1 MIEED
6 SNKKKEA
13 AADLAGM
20 LGMGG
25 ILDGVTNILGKLS
38 DLAEKGQQLQAAQ
51 GEKPLGKQMTGSY
64 GFSVK
69 FAGAGKGSGAGTGD
83 DLNVEPLQT
92 ASRSTSARTSNT
104 ATRLREPHVEVFDEG
119 DHVLVV
125 AEMPGVTS
133 EDVQLEFVD
142 KNLSICGQSKA
153 AEFKKTIELPS
164 SFGPEHVAISAN
176 NGVVEIRLRKE

>member
-1 MIEED
+1 MTEED

-13 AADLAGM
+13 AVDLAGI

-25 ILDGVTNILGKLS
+25 ILEGVTNILGKLS

-69 FAGAGKGSGAGTGD
+69 FAGAGKGD
-83 DLNVEPLQT
+83 DLNVEPLKTPNRTT
-92 ASRSTSARTSNT
+92 AVKPAGSP
-104 ATRLREPHVEVFDEG
+104 TRLREPHVEVFDEG

-133 EDVQLEFVD
+133 EDVQLEFVE

-164 SFGPEHVAISAN
+164 CFGPEHVAISAN
-176 NGVVEIRLRKE
+176 NGVVEIRLRKD

>member
-1 MIEED
+1 MTEED

-13 AADLAGM
+13 AVDLAGM

-64 GFSVK
+64 GFSVR
-69 FAGAGKGSGAGTGD
+69 FADGGKSD
-83 DLNVEPLQT
+83 DISVAPIN
-92 ASRSTSARTSNT
+92 SAPKANSPKPATT

-119 DHVLVV
+119 DHVMVV

-133 EDVQLEFVD
+133 DAVQLNFVE
-142 KNLSICGQSKA
+142 KNLTISGQSKA
-153 AEFKKTIELPS
+153 AEFNKTIELPS
-164 SFGPEHVAISAN
+164 CFGPENVAISAN
-176 NGVVEIRLRKE
+176 NGVIEIRLRKE